1 MGTVLLSAVFADRR
15 TVPVSAVPKLA
26 CKKRRCYNFFG
37 DDMKG
42 IWKNSGIKWRMIR
55 LLVFG
60 WIVPLTAATVLV
72 TVVMSAR
79 LSKQMRETVTNS
91 LSKVASLIEA
101 GFEECNKAS
110 RDATYLG
117 VIQEAYNE
125 YLQTYD
131 EQKLYNEITV
141 FLTGQYRYNQ
151 RSDCVMLIFTERP
164 DLFYSAYDSSATYKD
179 VMSFRQN
186 GLNNVLA
193 LSGSLDTGIC
203 LYTDETG
210 LYLVRNLVSPSYQP
224 YAMIVMKLDPDE
236 MFGSL
241 KSVWGYSDAAV
252 YIDGMPVYGSG
263 LGFDRIAKDKFDT
276 AFFHDSLKHPYAHYT
291 SEIDRSEVYMKVSL
305 DRAVITSEKRIGLY
319 IITILIL
326 SMFPLCF
333 IVMKF
338 FDRMVKKPVDELVK
352 AADEISRENYGYEIE
367 AEANSKE
374 FNFLNGAFNGMSR
387 KLKQQFEQ
395 IYLEEL
401 AVRDANI
408 KALQSQINPHFINNT
423 LEIINWEARLNGI
436 YKVSGMIEALSTML
450 NATLNRSNIQR
461 IRLSEEMKYV
471 DAYLYIISE
480 RMGKRLTVKKDID
493 ESLLNETVPRL
504 IAQPIVENAVEHGI
518 SDSGTGV
525 VSIRIYAENEYM
537 YMEVRNTGHM
547 TDQDRE
553 RIRALLS
560 GETEGMDQRSVSIGI
575 SNVNKRL
582 KLMYGDSCGLS
593 ITDDAE
599 GTVSLLTFMREGGD
613 TYANR

>member
-1 MGTVLLSAVFADRR
+1 
-15 TVPVSAVPKLA
+15 
-26 CKKRRCYNFFG
+26 
-37 DDMKG
+37 MKTL
-42 IWKNSGIKWRMIR
+42 WKNSGIKWRMIR

-60 WIVPLTAATVLV
+60 WIVPLAAATVLV
-72 TVVMSAR
+72 TVVMSVR

-101 GFEECNKAS
+101 GFDECNKAS

-117 VIQEAYNE
+117 VVQEAYNE
-125 YLQTYD
+125 YLNTYD
-131 EQKLYNEITV
+131 EQKLYNDITV
-141 FLTGQYRYNQ
+141 FLTGQYRYNK
-151 RSDCVMLIFTERP
+151 RSDCVMLIFTEKP
-164 DLFYSAYDSSATYKD
+164 ELFYSAYDSSASYKD

-193 LSGSLDTGIC
+193 LSGDLDTGIC

-210 LYLVRNLVSPSYQP
+210 MYLARNLVTSSYKP
-224 YAMIVMKLDPDE
+224 YAMIVMKLNPDE

-241 KSVWGYSDAAV
+241 KSVWGYDDAAV
-252 YIDGMPVYGSG
+252 YVDGALVYGDD
-263 LGFDRIAKDKFDT
+263 LGFTEISKQNFDT
-276 AFFHDSLKHPYAHYT
+276 AFFHDSNKQPYAHYT
-291 SEIDRSEVYMKVSL
+291 SEIDRSIVTLKVQL
-305 DRAVITSEKRIGLY
+305 NKAAITSEKKVGIY
-319 IITILIL
+319 IVIILLL
-326 SMFPLCF
+326 SLFPLCF
-333 IVMKF
+333 IVLRF
-338 FDRMVKKPVDELVK
+338 FDRMVKRPVDELVT
-352 AADEISRENYGYEIE
+352 AAEEISRENYGYEIE
-367 AEANSKE
+367 KEANSKE
-374 FNFLNGAFNGMSR
+374 FNYVNGAFNDMSR

-480 RMGKRLTVKKDID
+480 RMGKRLTIKKDID

-504 IAQPIVENAVEHGI
+504 IAQPIVENAIEHGI
-518 SDSGTGV
+518 SDSGTGS

-547 TDQDRE
+547 TEQDKE
-553 RIRALLS
+553 KIRAILS

-593 ITDDAE
+593 ITDDEE
-599 GTVSLLTFMREGGD
+599 GTVSLLTFMREGGE
-613 TYANR
+613 TYGER

>member
-1 MGTVLLSAVFADRR
+1 
-15 TVPVSAVPKLA
+15 
-26 CKKRRCYNFFG
+26 
-37 DDMKG
+37 MKG
-42 IWKNSGIKWRMIR
+42 IFKNSGIKWRMIR

-60 WIVPLTAATVLV
+60 WIVPLAAATVLV

-79 LSKQMRETVTNS
+79 LAKQMRETVTTS

-101 GFEECNKAS
+101 GFDECNKAS
-110 RDATYLG
+110 RNATYLG
-117 VIQEAYNE
+117 VVWDAYNE
-125 YLQTYD
+125 YLTTFD
-131 EQKLYNEITV
+131 EQKLYNDITV
-141 FLTGQYRYNQ
+141 FLSGQYRYNS
-151 RSDCVMLIFTERP
+151 RTDCVMIVFNEKP

-179 VMSFRQN
+179 VTTFRQN
-186 GLNNVLA
+186 GLANVIA
-193 LSGSLDTGIC
+193 LSESLDTGIC
-203 LYTDETG
+203 IYTDDTG
-210 LYLVRNLVSPSYQP
+210 MYLARNLVSSSYKP
-224 YAMIVMKLDPDE
+224 YAMIVMKLNAED

-252 YIDGMPVYGSG
+252 YVDGKLVYGHD
-263 LGFDRIAKDKFDT
+263 LGFKETSKENCDI
-276 AFFHDSLKHPYAHYT
+276 AFFNDSGKQPYTHYT
-291 SEIDRSEVYMKVSL
+291 SVIDGSVVTFKVLLDRS
-305 DRAVITSEKRIGLY
+305 AITSEQKIGHY
-319 IITILIL
+319 IVIILLL
-326 SMFPLCF
+326 SLIPLCLTVF
-333 IVMKF
+333 WF
-338 FDRMVKKPVDELVK
+338 FDRMVTKPVDELVK
-352 AADEISRENYGYEIE
+352 AAGEITRENYGYEIE
-367 AEANSKE
+367 SEANSKE
-374 FNFLNGAFNGMSR
+374 FIFLNGAFNEMSR

-518 SDSGTGV
+518 SDSGTGS

-547 TDQDRE
+547 TDQDKE
-553 RIRALLS
+553 KIRAILS
-560 GETEGMDQRSVSIGI
+560 GETEGMDNRSVSIGI

-582 KLMYGDSCGLS
+582 KLMYGDSCGLK
-593 ITDDAE
+593 IWDDEE
-599 GTVSLLTFMREGGD
+599 GTVSLLTFMREGGEV
-613 TYANR
+613 NER

>member
-1 MGTVLLSAVFADRR
+1 
-15 TVPVSAVPKLA
+15 
-26 CKKRRCYNFFG
+26 
-37 DDMKG
+37 MKTL
-42 IWKNSGIKWRMIR
+42 WKNSGIKWRMIR

-60 WIVPLTAATVLV
+60 WIVPLAAATVLV
-72 TVVMSAR
+72 TVVMSVR

-91 LSKVASLIEA
+91 LSKVASLIGA
-101 GFEECNKAS
+101 GFDECNKAS

-117 VIQEAYNE
+117 VMQEAYNE
-125 YLQTYD
+125 YLNTYD
-131 EQKLYNEITV
+131 EQKLYNDITV
-141 FLTGQYRYNQ
+141 FLTGQYRYNK
-151 RSDCVMLIFTERP
+151 RSDCVMLIFTEKP
-164 DLFYSAYDSSATYKD
+164 ELFYSAYDSSASYKD

-193 LSGSLDTGIC
+193 LSEGLDTGIC
-203 LYTDETG
+203 LYTDDTG
-210 LYLVRNLVSPSYQP
+210 MYLARNLVTSSYKP
-224 YAMIVMKLDPDE
+224 YAMIVMKLNPDE

-241 KSVWGYSDAAV
+241 KSVWGYDDAAV
-252 YIDGMPVYGSG
+252 YVDGALVYGDE
-263 LGFDRIAKDKFDT
+263 LGFVETAKQNFDT
-276 AFFHDSLKHPYAHYT
+276 AFFHDSRKQPYAHYT
-291 SEIDRSEVYMKVSL
+291 SEIDQSIVTLKVQL
-305 DRAVITSEKRIGLY
+305 DKAAITSERKVGIY
-319 IITILIL
+319 IVIILLL
-326 SMFPLCF
+326 SLFPLCF
-333 IVMKF
+333 IVLRF
-338 FDRMVKKPVDELVK
+338 FDRMVKNPVDELVT
-352 AADEISRENYGYEIE
+352 AAEEISRENYGYEIE
-367 AEANSKE
+367 KEANSKE
-374 FNFLNGAFNGMSR
+374 FNYVNGAFNDMSR

-480 RMGKRLTVKKDID
+480 RMGKRLTIKKDID

-504 IAQPIVENAVEHGI
+504 IAQPIVENAIEHGI
-518 SDSGTGV
+518 SDSGTGS

-547 TDQDRE
+547 TEQDRE
-553 RIRALLS
+553 KIRAILS

-593 ITDDAE
+593 ITDDEE
-599 GTVSLLTFMREGGD
+599 GTVSLLTFMREGGE
-613 TYANR
+613 TYGER

>member
-1 MGTVLLSAVFADRR
+1 
-15 TVPVSAVPKLA
+15 
-26 CKKRRCYNFFG
+26 
-37 DDMKG
+37 MKTL
-42 IWKNSGIKWRMIR
+42 WKNSGIKWRMIR

-60 WIVPLTAATVLV
+60 WIVPLAAATVLV
-72 TVVMSAR
+72 TVVMSVR

-101 GFEECNKAS
+101 GFDECNKAS

-117 VIQEAYNE
+117 VVQEAYNE
-125 YLQTYD
+125 YLNTYD
-131 EQKLYNEITV
+131 EQKLYNDITV
-141 FLTGQYRYNQ
+141 FLTGQYRYNK
-151 RSDCVMLIFTERP
+151 RSDCVMLIFTEKP
-164 DLFYSAYDSSATYKD
+164 ELFYSAYDSSASYKD

-193 LSGSLDTGIC
+193 LSGDLDTGIC

-210 LYLVRNLVSPSYQP
+210 MYLARNLVTSSYKP
-224 YAMIVMKLDPDE
+224 YAMIVMKLNPDE

-241 KSVWGYSDAAV
+241 KSVWGYDDAAV
-252 YIDGMPVYGSG
+252 YVDGALVYGDD
-263 LGFDRIAKDKFDT
+263 LGFTEISKQNFDT
-276 AFFHDSLKHPYAHYT
+276 AFFHDSNKQPHAHYT
-291 SEIDRSEVYMKVSL
+291 SEIDRSIVTLKVQL
-305 DRAVITSEKRIGLY
+305 NKAAITSEKKVGIY
-319 IITILIL
+319 IVIILLL
-326 SMFPLCF
+326 SLFPLCF
-333 IVMKF
+333 IVLRF
-338 FDRMVKKPVDELVK
+338 FDRMVKRPVDELVT
-352 AADEISRENYGYEIE
+352 AAEEISRENYGYEIE
-367 AEANSKE
+367 KEANSKE
-374 FNFLNGAFNGMSR
+374 FNYVNGAFNDMSR
-387 KLKQQFEQ
+387 KLQQQFEQ

-480 RMGKRLTVKKDID
+480 RMGKRLTIKKDID

-504 IAQPIVENAVEHGI
+504 IAQPIVENAIEHGI
-518 SDSGTGV
+518 SDSGTGS

-547 TDQDRE
+547 TEQDKE
-553 RIRALLS
+553 KIRAILS

-593 ITDDAE
+593 ITDDEE
-599 GTVSLLTFMREGGD
+599 GTVSLLTFMREGGE
-613 TYANR
+613 TYGER